1 MMKAF
6 QPFSNLWLTART
18 WLDRSVAWKEG
29 PWEEIDPEEVD
40 NTFEQCLKTIK
51 LTARFFKDKEGL
63 EQIFAVTNDVMTK
76 VVDFQPVVP
85 IALSLRKTGMVDR
98 HWDKISETVGF
109 DIRPSED
116 FTLQKVIDK
125 GLLSHTELCEDI
137 GERAFKEHNIENSLK
152 KMKGDWLPLKFILPK
167 FKQTTTC
174 TIAGFD
180 DAV

>member
-1 MMKAF
+1 M
-6 QPFSNLWLTART
+6 
-18 WLDRSVAWKEG
+18 G
-29 PWEEIDPEEVD
+29 
-40 NTFEQCLKTIK
+40 
-51 LTARFFKDKEGL
+51 
-63 EQIFAVTNDVMTK
+63 K

-85 IALSLRKTGMVDR
+85 VALALRKTGMVDR

-116 FTLQKVIDK
+116 FTLQTVIDK
-125 GLLSHTELCEDI
+125 GLLAHTELCEDI

-152 KMKGDWLPLKFILPK
+152 KMKADWLPLKFNLPR
-167 FKQTTTC
+167 FKQTSTS